1 MHILRPALSDTQE
14 KKVTVSNLSEKHGLK
29 SNGFI
34 VLMLILQIV
43 VYFVVYADIPIARM
57 VICFLYLM
65 FVPGVVILKLLA
77 PRNLDIT
84 EKVFFSVGLSIA
96 FLMFIGLA
104 INEIAKLAVTDPLSL
119 NFLII
124 SINTVILLMSFIG
137 AKRDDSSL
145 SPTQQLKHSKS
156 LFLILLSASL
166 VLLGSYGITIVNI
179 SGNSFFLLLMIL
191 AISIVV
197 SLVFLSEK
205 IIPSNSYPLILFVIL
220 ICSLFFV
227 SSSYSL
233 VTRYITGNG
242 DQWLE
247 YYAFRLTETNH
258 LWNSAA
264 PIFPN
269 APTLS
274 QTLAMLSVTILPSI
288 FSTITGL
295 DGSWVFKLLYPLVV
309 SFIALGTYKLY
320 QTQTDNKTAFL
331 ATFLLITVSVGKGL
345 GPSKQ
350 EIAQL
355 FYVSLFLL
363 LFKREIFPSKR
374 NVLLIIFSV
383 GLVVSHYSLSYIF
396 LFTILLTF
404 LILAIMDYRKKGQ
417 FSIYQTKI
425 PLTLVLFFLTIA
437 FSWYIF
443 VSSSA
448 AFNYFAADMNT
459 VRNGLGQF
467 FNPASRGTALAG
479 LGVVQTPT
487 IFASIS
493 AALFIVTEL
502 LLFVGFIKLL
512 TSKNKTSKFSTE
524 YKVIATLNMAIL
536 AANIL
541 LPNLA
546 NTFLMTRF
554 YQTTLIILAPL
565 AILGGKTIIELV
577 PKPNFRRFYAAI
589 LVFTIFIP
597 FFLFQTSFVFEVTK
611 VQSYSLPLSMYRW
624 DNLTLYG
631 YIVNDQEVDGAQ
643 WLLKYTN
650 VTNVSIYSDLVS
662 QENVLTAYGMI
673 EGDHLQLLLNTTRLT
688 SNDLAYLANA
698 YLINGIFNASQISP
712 ILENQNKLYSNGQ
725 CEIYEGCA
733 P

>member
-1 MHILRPALSDTQE
+1 MPMTRSWW
-14 KKVTVSNLSEKHGLK
+14 SNVFLLL
-29 SNGFI
+29 
-34 VLMLILQIV
+34 VLILQV
-43 VYFVVYADIPIARM
+43 AVYFVVYANVPIARI
-57 VICFLYLM
+57 VVCFLYLI
-65 FVPGVVILKLLA
+65 FIPGVVVLKLLA
-77 PRNLDIT
+77 PTNLDIT

-96 FLMFIGLA
+96 FLMFLGVVV
-104 INEIAKLAVTDPLSL
+104 NEIAKLAVADPLSL
-119 NFLII
+119 NFLIF

-137 AKRDDSSL
+137 AKRNYSGL
-145 SPTQQLKHSKS
+145 SPIPQLKHSKS

-166 VLLGSYGITIVNI
+166 VLLGSYGIVLVNI
-179 SGNSFFLLLMIL
+179 SGNSFFLLLLIL

-197 SLVFLSEK
+197 SLIFLSEK
-205 IIPSNSYPLILFVIL
+205 IIPSNYYPFILFIIF
-220 ICSLFFV
+220 ICALLFL

-233 VTRYITGNG
+233 VTKYITGNG

-247 YYAFRLTETNH
+247 YYAFKLTETSH
-258 LWNSAA
+258 FWNSATA
-264 PIFPN
+264 ITPY
-269 APTLS
+269 APTLA
-274 QTLAMLSVTILPSI
+274 QTLGMLSVTILPLI
-288 FSTITGL
+288 FSLLTGL
-295 DGSWVFKLLYPLVV
+295 GASSVFKLLYPVVV

-331 ATFLLITVSVGKGL
+331 ATFFLITVSVGKGL

-363 LFKREIFPSKR
+363 LFKKEIFPSKR
-374 NVLLIIFSV
+374 NVLLMIFSV

-404 LILAIMDYRKKGQ
+404 VILAVMDYRKKGQ
-417 FSIYQTKI
+417 FSIRQTKI
-425 PLTLVLFFLTIA
+425 PLTLVLFFLTII
-437 FSWYIF
+437 FFWYTF

-459 VRNGLGQF
+459 VISGLSQF

-479 LGVVQTPT
+479 LGAVQTPS

-502 LLFVGFIKLL
+502 LLLVGFIKLL
-512 TSKNKTSKFSTE
+512 TSKKETSKFSIE
-524 YKVIATLNMAIL
+524 YKVIATLNMGIIG
-536 AANIL
+536 ANVL

-546 NTFLMTRF
+546 NTFLMARF

-577 PKPNFRRFYAAI
+577 PKLNLRKFYAAI

-597 FFLFQTSFVFEVTK
+597 FFLFQTGFVLEVTK

-643 WLLKYTN
+643 WIRQYAN
-650 VTNVSIYSDLVS
+650 VTNISVFSDAVSLT
-662 QENVLTAYGMI
+662 NVLVAYGMI
-673 EGDHLQLLLNTTRLT
+673 EGDHLQLLANTTRLSS
-688 SNDLAYLANA
+688 SNLVYLANVS
-698 YLINGIFNASQISP
+698 LVNSIFNASQISP
-712 ILENQNKLYSNGQ
+712 ILENQNKIYSNGQ
-725 CEIYEGCA
+725 CEIYEGYT